1 MARVFI
7 VTGAS
12 GHLGNTIVKKLCDQG
27 ETVRCLVMPGDHS
40 PALAG
45 LPVESVGGDVCDL
58 PSLDQ
63 LFSGLAGRDI
73 YVIHTAG
80 IVSIASR
87 FMQKVYDVNVTGTA
101 NILAKCKQYA
111 VKRLIYISSVH
122 AIPELPAGETI
133 SEISEFDPERV
144 VGFYAKTKAE
154 ASRLVLAA
162 ARQGLDSVVI
172 HPSGIGGPN
181 DYGRGHLTQ
190 MVMDFLDG
198 RLTAGISGGYDFVDV
213 RDVADGVIAAVEQAK
228 SGECYI
234 LSNQF
239 CSVPELL
246 DIVAETSGKKRIR
259 TILPLWFAKATAPLA
274 ELWYKIMKQPP
285 LFTSYSLFTLT
296 SNALF
301 SHQKAE
307 RELNYHPR
315 SFRETVA
322 DTVRFLR
329 ENHRVKPDK
338 S

>member
-12 GHLGNTIVKKLCDQG
+12 GHLGNTIVKKLCEQG
-27 ETVRCLVMPGDHS
+27 ETIRCLVMPGDPS

-45 LPVESVGGDVCDL
+45 LPVQSVAGDICDL

-63 LFSGLAGRDI
+63 LFSGLDDREI

-80 IVSIASR
+80 IVSIASH

-101 NILAKCKQYA
+101 NIIAKCQQYA

-122 AIPELPAGETI
+122 AIPELPTGEMI
-133 SEISEFDPERV
+133 SEINDFDPERV
-144 VGFYAKTKAE
+144 VGLYAKTKAE
-154 ASRLVLAA
+154 ASRLVLDAA
-162 ARQGLDSVVI
+162 KKGLDGVVI

-181 DYGRGHLTQ
+181 DYGHGHLTQ
-190 MVMDFLDG
+190 LVMDFLDG
-198 RLTAGISGGYDFVDV
+198 RLTAGIQGGYDFVDV

-234 LSNQF
+234 LSNRF

-246 DIVAETSGKKRIR
+246 DIVAETSGKKRVR

-274 ELWYKIMKQPP
+274 ELWYKLMKQPP
-285 LFTSYSLFTLT
+285 LFTKYSLFTLT

-301 SHQKAE
+301 SHQKAA
-307 RELNYHPR
+307 RELNYRPR
-315 SFRETVA
+315 NFRETVA

-329 ENHRVKPDK
+329 ENHRVKPHK